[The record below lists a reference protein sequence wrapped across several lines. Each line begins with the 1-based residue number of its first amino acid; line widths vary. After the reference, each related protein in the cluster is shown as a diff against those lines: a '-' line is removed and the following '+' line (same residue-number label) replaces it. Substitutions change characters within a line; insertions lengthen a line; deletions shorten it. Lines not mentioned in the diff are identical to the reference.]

1 MTPNTVPSL
10 LHAVLDPLATVHTQV
25 EAALFLAQ
33 QYKLPGPF
41 IDTIKASAA
50 ALDGIHDTL
59 LDIAVALDPDLAK
72 DQD

>member
-1 MTPNTVPSL
+1 MPSL
-10 LHAVLDPLATVHTQV
+10 PAMLYAVLDPLTAVHTQV

-33 QYKLPGPF
+33 RNRLPPSF
-41 IDTIKASAA
+41 IQTIKASAA

>member
-1 MTPNTVPSL
+1 MPSVPAML
-10 LHAVLDPLATVHTQV
+10 DAVLQPLAAIQTQV

-41 IDTIKASAA
+41 IETIQ
-50 ALDGIHDTL
+50 G
-59 LDIAVALDPDLAK
+59 AVANLDMTSETLKEIVTTLDPNLAK